1 MYNEY
6 KGDMGK
12 MDWTARL
19 NKVMDYV
26 EENIHGE
33 IAEEEISRITA
44 CPYTM
49 FQSSFSQIVGI
60 PFSEYVRRRRLT
72 MAAQYQQENH

>member
-6 KGDMGK
+6 KGDTRE

-33 IAEEEISRITA
+33 IAAVS
-44 CPYTM
+44 YTHLGEHARKLDIRV
-49 FQSSFSQIVGI
+49 FVKEF
-60 PFSEYVRRRRLT
+60 L
-72 MAAQYQQENH
+72 

>member
-33 IAEEEISRITA
+33 IAEEEISRN
-44 CPYTM
+44 M
-49 FQSSFSQIVGI
+49 
-60 PFSEYVRRRRLT
+60 
-72 MAAQYQQENH
+72 

>member
-6 KGDMGK
+6 KGDTRE

-49 FQSSFSQIVGI
+49 FQKLFF
-60 PFSEYVRRRRLT
+60 PDR
-72 MAAQYQQENH
+72 

>member
-6 KGDMGK
+6 KGDMRK
-12 MDWTARL
+12 MDWTTRL

-33 IAEEEISRITA
+33 IAEEEVI
-44 CPYTM
+44 
-49 FQSSFSQIVGI
+49 
-60 PFSEYVRRRRLT
+60 LK
-72 MAAQYQQENH
+72 

>member
-6 KGDMGK
+6 KGDMRK

-49 FQSSFSQIVGI
+49 FQSSFSQIVGDSLFRI
-60 PFSEYVRRRRLT
+60 CEKKASDHGSL
-72 MAAQYQQENH
+72 

>member
-6 KGDMGK
+6 KGDTRE

-33 IAEEEISRITA
+33 IARGRNQQDYGLSVYYVPKLFFPDRWDSLFRICEKKA
-44 CPYTM
+44 
-49 FQSSFSQIVGI
+49 SDHGS
-60 PFSEYVRRRRLT
+60 L
-72 MAAQYQQENH
+72 